1 MKRIHQYL
9 TDNVDI
15 LPRISKKTGIDIGL
29 LNSFKNEG
37 KLPSYKELRIL
48 GKYFNTSISD
58 LISESEH
65 LDKYDFLY
73 RKSADEKITTNI
85 SDKFH
90 SYIKNVT
97 QLGYSSSSVEPI
109 NNKLKQLSNSIK
121 NAELLAQQFR
131 YYFLDDDQF
140 SPMMDLPSLL
150 SEKLGYFVKV
160 LELGKNIDGAS
171 AVVDGVVFLFISPR
185 FEGRMLFTLAHEL
198 GHVINHHDNSGD
210 FFYIDKKI
218 SFNSRKS
225 KSELEIF
232 ANAFSSALLI
242 PRIGIVEFIK
252 KFRTVQ
258 ETDANAP
265 ISDIEIIYIANI
277 YGVSFDV
284 AAFRLELLGL
294 LPQGGGFSLS
304 ERIKKDFGS
313 PEKRARSLGLPE
325 RESINFSVLP
335 PKLVSKVL
343 NLVRNG
349 EYSVEK
355 IAELLEV
362 PIAELIR
369 LNGLH
374 IEER

>member
-15 LPRISKKTGIDIGL
+15 LPRISKKTGIDVGL
-29 LNSFKNEG
+29 LNSFKSEG
-37 KLPSYKELRIL
+37 KLPSYNELRVL

-65 LDKYDFLY
+65 LEKYDFLY

-97 QLGYSSSSVEPI
+97 QLGYSSSFVEPI
-109 NNKLKQLSNSIK
+109 NNKLKQQSNTID

-140 SPMMDLPSLL
+140 SPMMDLPCLL

-198 GHVINHHDNSGD
+198 GHIINHHDHSGD

-252 KFRTVQ
+252 KFRSVQ
-258 ETDANAP
+258 NTDANAP

-325 RESINFSVLP
+325 REGINFSVLP
-335 PKLVSKVL
+335 PKLISTVL
-343 NLVRNG
+343 DLVRNG

-355 IAELLEV
+355 IAELLEI

-374 IEER
+374 IEEH